1 MMPLLG
7 PCSVASSSTESIHGI
22 VRSGTKS
29 NQIEVDATF
38 QLLRQV
44 FQYYDVQIPLLRH
57 IVLHHLLPA
66 LTRKAVPIFDRLR
79 EQ

>member
-1 MMPLLG
+1 MY
-7 PCSVASSSTESIHGI
+7 GI
-22 VRSGTKS
+22 VRSGTE
-29 NQIEVDATF
+29 NNHIEVNATF

-66 LTRKAVPIFDRLR
+66 LTSRAVSISDRLR